1 LAVTPSFTRFAGLA
15 LVVVGVL
22 WASDLLDCPD
32 LAFLDSVV
40 ASASA
45 TLALALL
52 DSRGLL

>member
-1 LAVTPSFTRFAGLA
+1 MKWFSISLVPLA

-22 WASDLLDCPD
+22 WASDLLDRPD
-32 LAFLDSVV
+32 LAFLDSVI
-40 ASASA
+40 ASARA